1 MNSPVEIAAETS
13 FSPGEKA
20 AGNTA
25 SGRTPV
31 LPDGLCRPDEG
42 LPRDSA
48 HDHPALSVRLAR
60 ASDKAALRAAVAELH
75 NVEGRLHDSRLSGEE
90 TADAYLA
97 WMLAEAA
104 GDGAIFV
111 ADAGGV
117 FAGFAAGWV
126 VQEEYIEETPDSNRF
141 GYISD
146 VRVLPAFRGR
156 RIVARLL
163 EALEVRLSV
172 NGIKRIRLSALA
184 ANKAART
191 SYERLGYS
199 AYEIVY
205 EKAAR
210 NPGGRLVSSAVRE
223 GSER

>member
-1 MNSPVEIAAETS
+1 LNSPVEIIGETPTTTDLS
-13 FSPGEKA
+13 
-20 AGNTA
+20 
-25 SGRTPV
+25 
-31 LPDGLCRPDEG
+31 LI
-42 LPRDSA
+42 
-48 HDHPALSVRLAR
+48 SVRLAQ
-60 ASDKAALRAAVAELH
+60 ASDKAALCAAVVELH
-75 NVEGRLHDSRLSGEE
+75 NVEGRLHDSRRPGEE

-104 GDGAIFV
+104 RDGAVFV
-111 ADAGGV
+111 AEAGGV
-117 FAGFAAGWV
+117 FAGFAAGWI

-146 VRVLPAFRGR
+146 VCVLPAFRGR

-163 EALEVRLSV
+163 EALEVRLSL

-191 SYERLGYS
+191 SYERLGYT

-210 NPGGRLVSSAVRE
+210 SSDVLSIGPAEQR
-223 GSER
+223 GCER

>member
-1 MNSPVEIAAETS
+1 MTS
-13 FSPGEKA
+13 DLGP
-20 AGNTA
+20 
-25 SGRTPV
+25 
-31 LPDGLCRPDEG
+31 
-42 LPRDSA
+42 
-48 HDHPALSVRLAR
+48 LSVRLAR
-60 ASDKAALRAAVAELH
+60 PSDRPALRAAVAELH
-75 NVEGRLHDSRLSGEE
+75 NAEGRLHDSRLPGEE

-104 GDGAIFV
+104 RDGAVFV
-111 ADAGGV
+111 AEAGGV
-117 FAGFAAGWV
+117 FAGFAAGWI
-126 VQEEYIEETPDSNRF
+126 VQEELIEETPDSNRF
-141 GYISD
+141 GYVSD
-146 VRVLPAFRGR
+146 VCVLPAFRGR
-156 RIVARLL
+156 RIAARLL
-163 EALEVRLSV
+163 EALEVRLSL

-210 NPGGRLVSSAVRE
+210 NPDDPSAASAVQQ